1 MVAFHVHKNT
11 RHLARKSNQPK
22 RPRGR
27 PKNDRE
33 HYMFKLKPEV
43 SDLLWRL
50 KDIEGMSRSEIV
62 EGAIIRLAR
71 RRCIDQSVQDTQRK
85 RITLTAVLDLRAK
98 ISGCQGIFS

>member
-1 MVAFHVHKNT
+1 VRCDAGVDATSVAT
-11 RHLARKSNQPK
+11 P
-22 RPRGR
+22 
-27 PKNDRE
+27 
-33 HYMFKLKPEV
+33 V
-43 SDLLWRL
+43 SATCFGQL

-85 RITLTAVLDLRAK
+85 RVTLTAVLDLRAK